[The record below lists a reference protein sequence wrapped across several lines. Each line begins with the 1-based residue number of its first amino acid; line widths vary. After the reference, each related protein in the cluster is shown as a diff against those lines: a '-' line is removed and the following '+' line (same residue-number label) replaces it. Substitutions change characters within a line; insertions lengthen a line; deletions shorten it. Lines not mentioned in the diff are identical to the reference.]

1 MFIKLYIM
9 KKYFFI
15 LFLFLAS
22 VSFSQI
28 EKPITKGSML
38 IGGSIKHSTLSIHFT
53 NFQFNASPSF
63 GYFVADHFAVGMELP
78 VSIFKMS
85 QIHNYSYGYSP
96 FVRYYFNNGLF
107 ASVQFS
113 QIFTDYQDINM
124 IRNKMNYFVVAP
136 GIGYSYFLNKN
147 VALEGGVFYEES
159 FYKNSIGNQGELS
172 FRFGLQIF
180 IP

>member
-1 MFIKLYIM
+1 MSM
-9 KKYFFI
+9 KKL
-15 LFLFLAS
+15 LFAALMLVAVAAS
-22 VSFSQI
+22 AQI
-28 EKPITKGSML
+28 EKPITKGNMM
-38 IGGSIKHSTLSIHFT
+38 IGGAIKHSTLSIHLT

-63 GYFVADHFAVGMELP
+63 GYFVANQLAVGIELP

-96 FVRYYFNNGLF
+96 FVRYYLKNGLF

-124 IRNKMNYFVVAP
+124 NRSKMNRFVIAP
-136 GIGYSYFLNKN
+136 GIGYSFFLNRN
-147 VALEGGVFYEES
+147 VAFEGGVFYEQS
-159 FYKNSIGNQGELS
+159 FYNNSVGNQGELS
-172 FRFGLQIF
+172 FRLGLQIF